1 MAWFTANWFWVLIFI
16 AFIAMH
22 LFGHGG
28 HSSHSGDGGRDRQR
42 PRDESVRGGAQGSV
56 TSTSSGGHEH

>member
-28 HSSHSGDGGRDRQR
+28 HGDHQQSRDDSDKLEAQDGASTGSG
-42 PRDESVRGGAQGSV
+42 
-56 TSTSSGGHEH
+56 EHQH